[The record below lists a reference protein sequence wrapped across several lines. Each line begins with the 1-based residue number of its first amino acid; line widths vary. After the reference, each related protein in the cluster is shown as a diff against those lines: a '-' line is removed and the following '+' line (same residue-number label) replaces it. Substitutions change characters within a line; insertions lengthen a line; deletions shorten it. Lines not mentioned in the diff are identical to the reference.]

1 MVLMN
6 TAPRGERERERG
18 PYDDC
23 STWFCRDRTGGY
35 SRCTWRAIR
44 SSRRVAFLFQA
55 SATMPAR
62 WLLLLVTIPT
72 GAKGSGLLGIDIGNV
87 NSVIASPRR
96 GGVDVLVNEAS
107 RRQTPSVVAFN
118 ERRRFV
124 GEGAVSF
131 LVNKPAG
138 CAAELKARLDAS
150 FNNADA
156 ELLEVTSQGTVQHF
170 SATQLLAMLLHQLCV
185 TASRELGSV
194 PSDCTIAVPLHFD
207 AARRQAILDAAR
219 IAGLR
224 STRLISEVRCSSQ
237 ADAICPSC
245 HACRLALLSTTAMCR
260 SCAGCRDRARL
271 CLRPKRPA

>member
-1 MVLMN
+1 MVLVSYEY
-6 TAPRGERERERG
+6 AVPRRHKTQR
-18 PYDDC
+18 
-23 STWFCRDRTGGY
+23 SCRT
-35 SRCTWRAIR
+35 
-44 SSRRVAFLFQA
+44 
-55 SATMPAR
+55 ATMPAR

-124 GEGAVSF
+124 GEGAVSY

-245 HACRLALLSTTAMCR
+245 HACRLALLSTTATCR
-260 SCAGCRDRARL
+260 ACAGCRDRARL